1 MIIEAIDYSD
11 KYNLVILTISGED
24 FSISYDLY
32 NDLLLNVDD
41 ELSFATYK
49 EILAD
54 DEFNRAKNIAL
65 SKISYAQKTS
75 FEVEKIL
82 KENDLSSDSIEKT
95 IDFLNDY
102 GILND
107 ELYVKSYVSDKH
119 NIARWA
125 KNKISYSLKAKKI
138 NEDLINTYLDQISD
152 EDEYENAYNFAL
164 KKARNDFSI
173 ENKQKVYRYLSG
185 KGFDFD
191 IINKVVGELFKW
203 VMDMF
208 IF

>member
-32 NDLLLNVDD
+32 NDLLLNIDD
-41 ELSFATYK
+41 ELSFDTYK
-49 EILAD
+49 VILAD
-54 DEFNRAKNIAL
+54 DEVNRAKNLAL

-75 FEVEKIL
+75 FEVEKLL
-82 KENDLSSDSIEKT
+82 KENDFSADTIEKT
-95 IDFLNDY
+95 IDFLNEY

-107 ELYVKSYVSDKH
+107 ELYVKSYVVDKH
-119 NIARWA
+119 NISRWS
-125 KNKISYSLKAKKI
+125 KNKIRYSLKAKKI
-138 NEDLINTYLDQISD
+138 NEDLINIYLDQISD
-152 EDEYENAYNFAL
+152 EEEYENAYNFAV

-173 ENKQKVYRYLSG
+173 ENKQKVYRYLAG

-191 IINKVVGELFKW
+191 IINKVVGELFK
-203 VMDMF
+203 
-208 IF
+208 

>member
-32 NDLLLNVDD
+32 NDLLLKVDD

-82 KENDLSSDSIEKT
+82 KENDFSSDSIEKT

-152 EDEYENAYNFAL
+152 EDEYGNAYNFAV

-173 ENKQKVYRYLSG
+173 ESKQKVYRYLSG

-203 VMDMF
+203 VMAMF

>member
-32 NDLLLNVDD
+32 NDLLLNIDD
-41 ELSFATYK
+41 ELSFDTYK
-49 EILAD
+49 VILAD
-54 DEFNRAKNIAL
+54 DEVNRGKNLAL

-75 FEVEKIL
+75 FEVEKLL
-82 KENDLSSDSIEKT
+82 KENDFSADTIEKT
-95 IDFLNDY
+95 IDFLNEY

-107 ELYVKSYVSDKH
+107 EIYVKSYVADKH
-119 NIARWA
+119 NISRWS
-125 KNKISYSLKAKKI
+125 KNKIRYSLKSKKI
-138 NEDLINTYLDQISD
+138 NEDLINIYLDQISD
-152 EDEYENAYNFAL
+152 EDEYENAYNFAV

-173 ENKQKVYRYLSG
+173 ENKQKVYRYLAG

-191 IINKVVGELFKW
+191 IINKVVGELFK
-203 VMDMF
+203 
-208 IF
+208 

>member
-32 NDLLLNVDD
+32 NDLLLNIDD

-82 KENDLSSDSIEKT
+82 KENDFSSDSIEKT

-152 EDEYENAYNFAL
+152 EDEYENAYNFAV
-164 KKARNDFSI
+164 KKASNDFSI

-203 VMDMF
+203 VMAMF

>member
-24 FSISYDLY
+24 FSISYELY
-32 NDLLLNVDD
+32 NDLLLKVDD

-82 KENDLSSDSIEKT
+82 KENDFSSDSIEKT

-119 NIARWA
+119 NIARWT
-125 KNKISYSLKAKKI
+125 KNKIRYSLKAKKI

-152 EDEYENAYNFAL
+152 EDEYENAYNFAV
-164 KKARNDFSI
+164 KKARNNFSI

-191 IINKVVGELFKW
+191 IINKVVGELFK
-203 VMDMF
+203 
-208 IF
+208 

>member
-32 NDLLLNVDD
+32 NDLLLKVDD

-82 KENDLSSDSIEKT
+82 KENNFSPDSIEKT

-119 NIARWA
+119 NIARWT

-152 EDEYENAYNFAL
+152 EDEYENAYNFAV

-203 VMDMF
+203 VMAMF
-208 IF
+208 IY

>member
-82 KENDLSSDSIEKT
+82 KENDFSSDSIEKT

-152 EDEYENAYNFAL
+152 EDEYENAYNFAV

-191 IINKVVGELFKW
+191 IINKVVGELFK
-203 VMDMF
+203 
-208 IF
+208 

>member
-32 NDLLLNVDD
+32 NDLLLKIDD

-82 KENDLSSDSIEKT
+82 KENDFSSDSIEKT

-138 NEDLINTYLDQISD
+138 NEDLINTYIDQISD
-152 EDEYENAYNFAL
+152 EDEYENAYNFAV

-203 VMDMF
+203 VMAMF

>member
-32 NDLLLNVDD
+32 NDLLLNIDD
-41 ELSFATYK
+41 ELSFDTYK
-49 EILAD
+49 VILAD
-54 DEFNRAKNIAL
+54 DEVNRAKNLAL

-75 FEVEKIL
+75 FEVEKLL
-82 KENDLSSDSIEKT
+82 KENDFSADTIEKT
-95 IDFLNDY
+95 IDFLNEY

-107 ELYVKSYVSDKH
+107 EIYVKSYVADKH
-119 NIARWA
+119 NISRWS
-125 KNKISYSLKAKKI
+125 KNKIRYSLKSKKI
-138 NEDLINTYLDQISD
+138 NEDLINIYLDQISD
-152 EDEYENAYNFAL
+152 EDEYENAYNFAV

-173 ENKQKVYRYLSG
+173 ENKQKVYRYLAG

-191 IINKVVGELFKW
+191 IINKVVGELFK
-203 VMDMF
+203 
-208 IF
+208 

>member
-32 NDLLLNVDD
+32 NDLLLNIDD
-41 ELSFATYK
+41 ELSFDTYK
-49 EILAD
+49 VILAD
-54 DEFNRAKNIAL
+54 DEVNRAKNLAL

-75 FEVEKIL
+75 FEVEKLL
-82 KENDLSSDSIEKT
+82 KENDFSADTIEKT
-95 IDFLNDY
+95 LDFLNEY

-107 ELYVKSYVSDKH
+107 EIYVKSYVADKH

-125 KNKISYSLKAKKI
+125 KNKIRYSLKAKKI
-138 NEDLINTYLDQISD
+138 NEDLINIYLDQISD
-152 EDEYENAYNFAL
+152 EEEYENAYNFAV

-173 ENKQKVYRYLSG
+173 ENKQKVYRYLAG

-191 IINKVVGELFKW
+191 IINKVVGELFK
-203 VMDMF
+203 
-208 IF
+208 

>member
-32 NDLLLNVDD
+32 NELLLNIDD
-41 ELSFATYK
+41 ELSFDTYK
-49 EILAD
+49 VILAD
-54 DEFNRAKNIAL
+54 DEVNRAKNLAL

-75 FEVEKIL
+75 FEVEKLL
-82 KENDLSSDSIEKT
+82 KENDFSADTIEKT
-95 IDFLNDY
+95 IDFLNEY

-107 ELYVKSYVSDKH
+107 EIYVKSYVADKH
-119 NIARWA
+119 NISRWS
-125 KNKISYSLKAKKI
+125 KNKIRYSLKSKKI
-138 NEDLINTYLDQISD
+138 NEDLINIYLDQISD
-152 EDEYENAYNFAL
+152 EEEYENAYNFAV

-173 ENKQKVYRYLSG
+173 ENKQKVYRYLAG

-191 IINKVVGELFKW
+191 IINKVVGELFK
-203 VMDMF
+203 
-208 IF
+208 

>member
-32 NDLLLNVDD
+32 NDLLLKIDD

-82 KENDLSSDSIEKT
+82 KENDFSSDSIEKT

-138 NEDLINTYLDQISD
+138 NEDLINTYIDQISD
-152 EDEYENAYNFAL
+152 EDEYENAYNFAV

-191 IINKVVGELFKW
+191 IINKVVGELFK
-203 VMDMF
+203 
-208 IF
+208 

>member
-32 NDLLLNVDD
+32 NDLLLNIDD
-41 ELSFATYK
+41 ELSFDTYK
-49 EILAD
+49 VILAD
-54 DEFNRAKNIAL
+54 DEVNRAKNLAL

-75 FEVEKIL
+75 FEVEKLL
-82 KENDLSSDSIEKT
+82 KENDFSADTIEKT
-95 IDFLNDY
+95 IDFLNEY

-107 ELYVKSYVSDKH
+107 EIYVKSYVADKH
-119 NIARWA
+119 NISRWA
-125 KNKISYSLKAKKI
+125 KNKIRYSLKSKKI
-138 NEDLINTYLDQISD
+138 NEDLINIYLDQISD
-152 EDEYENAYNFAL
+152 EEEYENAYNFAV

-173 ENKQKVYRYLSG
+173 ENKQKVYRYLAG

-203 VMDMF
+203 LMDMF
-208 IF
+208 IY

>member
-191 IINKVVGELFKW
+191 IINKVVGELFK
-203 VMDMF
+203 
-208 IF
+208 

>member
-32 NDLLLNVDD
+32 NELLLNIDD
-41 ELSFATYK
+41 ELSFDTYK
-49 EILAD
+49 VILAD
-54 DEFNRAKNIAL
+54 DEVNRAKNLAL

-75 FEVEKIL
+75 FEVEKLL
-82 KENDLSSDSIEKT
+82 KENDFSADTIEKT
-95 IDFLNDY
+95 IDFLNEY

-107 ELYVKSYVSDKH
+107 EIYVKSYVADKH
-119 NIARWA
+119 NISRWS
-125 KNKISYSLKAKKI
+125 KNKIRYSLKSKKI
-138 NEDLINTYLDQISD
+138 NEDLINIYLDQISD
-152 EDEYENAYNFAL
+152 EDEYENAYNFAV

-173 ENKQKVYRYLSG
+173 ENKQKVYRYLAG

-191 IINKVVGELFKW
+191 IINKVVGELFK
-203 VMDMF
+203 
-208 IF
+208 

>member
-32 NDLLLNVDD
+32 NDLLLNIDD
-41 ELSFATYK
+41 ELSFDTYK
-49 EILAD
+49 VIIAD
-54 DEFNRAKNIAL
+54 DEVNRAKNLAL

-75 FEVEKIL
+75 FEVEKLL
-82 KENDLSSDSIEKT
+82 KENDFSADTIEKT
-95 IDFLNDY
+95 IDFLNEY

-107 ELYVKSYVSDKH
+107 EIYVKSYVADKH
-119 NIARWA
+119 NISRWS
-125 KNKISYSLKAKKI
+125 KNKIRYSLKSKKI
-138 NEDLINTYLDQISD
+138 NEDLINIYLDQISD
-152 EDEYENAYNFAL
+152 EDEYENAYNFAV

-173 ENKQKVYRYLSG
+173 ENKQKVYRYLAG

-191 IINKVVGELFKW
+191 IINKVVGELFK
-203 VMDMF
+203 
-208 IF
+208 

>member
-32 NDLLLNVDD
+32 NDLLLNIDD
-41 ELSFATYK
+41 ELSFDTYK
-49 EILAD
+49 VILAD
-54 DEFNRAKNIAL
+54 DEVNRAKNLAL

-75 FEVEKIL
+75 FEVEKLL
-82 KENDLSSDSIEKT
+82 KENDFSADTIEKT
-95 IDFLNDY
+95 IDFLNEY

-107 ELYVKSYVSDKH
+107 EIYVKSYVADKH
-119 NIARWA
+119 NISRWA
-125 KNKISYSLKAKKI
+125 KNKIRYSLKSKKI
-138 NEDLINTYLDQISD
+138 NEDLINIYLDQISD
-152 EDEYENAYNFAL
+152 EEEYENAYNFAV

-173 ENKQKVYRYLSG
+173 ENKQKVYRYLAG

-191 IINKVVGELFKW
+191 IINKVVGELFK
-203 VMDMF
+203 
-208 IF
+208 

>member
-32 NDLLLNVDD
+32 NDLLLKVDD

-152 EDEYENAYNFAL
+152 EDEYENAYNFAV

-203 VMDMF
+203 VMAMF

>member
-32 NDLLLNVDD
+32 NDLLLKVDD

-82 KENDLSSDSIEKT
+82 KENNFSSDSIEKT

-119 NIARWA
+119 NIARWT

-152 EDEYENAYNFAL
+152 EDEYENAYNFAV

-191 IINKVVGELFKW
+191 IINKVVGELFK
-203 VMDMF
+203 
-208 IF
+208 